1 MSRKQTEL
9 GAKLADPDRSPWKKY
24 QELVVGREGV
34 FSLLRY
40 EFLTF
45 FFGPLSG
52 ALGFWLRGRSYPRLL
67 RQVGRGTVFGKN
79 LTLRHPHKIAI
90 GRQVTID
97 DYCVL
102 DAKGE
107 QNNGIVLGDNVLIS
121 RNTVLGCKGGDI
133 IVGSNSNVANNSL
146 LHSETCLRL
155 GENVLVGAYSYLV
168 AGGTHGDEDPDLPIM
183 HQASRSK
190 GGILLEDNVWLGANV
205 KVLDGARIGRD
216 TIIGAGSVVTGEIPE
231 FSVAVGIPARVI
243 RKRGPRP

>member
-1 MSRKQTEL
+1 M
-9 GAKLADPDRSPWKKY
+9 
-24 QELVVGREGV
+24 GR
-34 FSLLRY
+34 R
-40 EFLTF
+40 
-45 FFGPLSG
+45 
-52 ALGFWLRGRSYPRLL
+52 
-67 RQVGRGTVFGKN
+67 TVFGRS
-79 LTLRHPHKIAI
+79 LTLRHPHKIRI

-107 QNNGIVLGDNVLIS
+107 QNRGIILGDNVLIS

-133 IVGSNSNVANNSL
+133 FIGNNSNVANNSL
-146 LHSETCLRL
+146 LHSETSLRL

-168 AGGTHGDEDPDLPIM
+168 AGGTHGDEDTDLPIM

-205 KVLDGARIGRD
+205 KVLDGSRIGRD

-231 FSVAVGIPARVI
+231 FSVATGIPARVI
-243 RKRGPRP
+243 RKRSPRP